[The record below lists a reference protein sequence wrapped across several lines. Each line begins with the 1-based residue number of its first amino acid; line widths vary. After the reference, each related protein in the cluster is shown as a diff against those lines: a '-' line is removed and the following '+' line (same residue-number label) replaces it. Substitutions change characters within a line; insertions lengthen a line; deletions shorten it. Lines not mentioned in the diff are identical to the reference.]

1 MKKILA
7 VILVLLAFLFCI
19 LPFETYAEEAPGDE
33 VVTEEVAGGNSTP
46 EDETPAEGEISASET
61 EEIATEWD
69 HIKNLF
75 SENAKD
81 WILAHLEEI
90 SVVVTLI
97 MSCFYNMRKHK
108 LLNRSMGTL
117 NNNAIT
123 VAKSSTG
130 FMEDA
135 LGQMRDASGAVVQ
148 YDSSIKELL
157 EVFKTTA
164 EDKARLERE
173 LVEIKNYL
181 KIESESNRE
190 FANELAELLA
200 LANIPNYKK
209 EELGARHVAAVDAI
223 IEAVKKAE
231 SEADNAAKMLLPATT
246 EEVMADVGEEP

>member
-7 VILVLLAFLFCI
+7 LILVLMLFCA
-19 LPFETYAEEAPGDE
+19 LPLVAYAEGE
-33 VVTEEVAGGNSTP
+33 TAGEGNSTP
-46 EDETPAEGEISASET
+46 EVETAVEGEISASEA

-75 SENAKD
+75 SEDFVD

-90 SVVVTLI
+90 SVVLTLI
-97 MSCFYNMRKHK
+97 MTCFYNMRKHK

-130 FMEDA
+130 FMGDA
-135 LGQMRDASGAVVQ
+135 LAQMRDASGAVIQ

-157 EVFKTTA
+157 EAFKTTA

-200 LANIPNYKK
+200 LSNIPNYKK
-209 EELGARHVAAVDAI
+209 EELGSRHVKAIEAI
-223 IEAVKKAE
+223 IEAEAKAE
-231 SEADNAAKMLLPATT
+231 AEADNAAKMLLPATT
-246 EEVMADVGEEP
+246 EEVKEDVGEEA